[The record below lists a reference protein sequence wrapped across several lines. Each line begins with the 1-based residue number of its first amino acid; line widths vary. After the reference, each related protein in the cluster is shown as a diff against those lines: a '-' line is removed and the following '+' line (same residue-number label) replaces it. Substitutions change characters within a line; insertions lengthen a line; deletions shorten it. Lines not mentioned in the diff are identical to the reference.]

1 MPATSIRLFI
11 AVFLAALSPLA
22 AAAQR
27 DAGKTLQIVPHA
39 DLTVVDPQFI
49 GV

>member
-1 MPATSIRLFI
+1 MPTTSIGLLI
-11 AVFLAALSPLA
+11 AVVAALSPLA

-27 DAGKTLQIVPHA
+27 DAGKTRRVVPHA